1 MLIVY
6 GSKQCPDV
14 AACREDLDMAGVP
27 YEYRDIG
34 EELLYLKEFLKYRD
48 TEPAMQGI
56 KAEGKIGIPCMI
68 DPAGE
73 VTLDWQRFLE
83 NDRSGR

>member
-27 YEYRDIG
+27 YEYRDICDNLG
-34 EELLYLKEFLKYRD
+34 YLKEFLKYRD
-48 TEPAMQGI
+48 AEPALQETR
-56 KAEGKIGIPCMI
+56 KEGQIGIPCMV

>member
-6 GSKQCPDV
+6 GAKQCPDV

-34 EELLYLKEFLKYRD
+34 DIANLKAFLKYRD
-48 TEPAMQGI
+48 TEPVFYAV
-56 KAEGKIGIPCMI
+56 KADGKIGIPCMI
-68 DPAGE
+68 APTGE
-73 VTLDWQRFLE
+73 VTLEWQKFVE

>member
-6 GSKQCPDV
+6 GSKFCPDV

-34 EELLYLKEFLKYRD
+34 DDLMYLKEFLKYRD
-48 TEPAMQGI
+48 INEIYAPL
-56 KAEGKIGIPCMI
+56 KAEGKIGIPTMVS
-68 DPAGE
+68 PTGE
-73 VTLDWQRFLE
+73 VSLDWQRFLE
-83 NDRSGR
+83 NDSSAR

>member
-27 YEYRDIG
+27 YEYRDICDNLG
-34 EELLYLKEFLKYRD
+34 Y
-48 TEPAMQGI
+48 
-56 KAEGKIGIPCMI
+56 
-68 DPAGE
+68 
-73 VTLDWQRFLE
+73 
-83 NDRSGR
+83 

>member
-14 AACREDLDMAGVP
+14 VACREDLDMAGVP
-27 YEYRDIG
+27 YDYRDIG
-34 EELLYLKEFLKYRD
+34 DNLAYLKEFLKYRD
-48 TEPAMQGI
+48 TESVLQCI
-56 KAEGKIGIPCMI
+56 KAEGKIGIPCMVC
-68 DPAGE
+68 PTGE

>member
-27 YEYRDIG
+27 YEYRDICDNLG
-34 EELLYLKEFLKYRD
+34 YLKEFLKYRD
-48 TEPAMQGI
+48 AEPALQETR
-56 KAEGKIGIPCMI
+56 AEGKIGIPCMV